1 MRTDMDYL
9 VMNDILID
17 KTEQPALRDDV
28 DWMTEFQL
36 D

>member
-1 MRTDMDYL
+1 
-9 VMNDILID
+9 MNDILID
-17 KTEQPALRDDV
+17 KTEQPPLRDDV